1 MTQYINDNKKSKRK
15 YRKAMVIKKK
25 FCKKIQKL
33 DVKVKIQINLN
44 NLIQNLALKARVGRE

>member
-1 MTQYINDNKKSKRK
+1 
-15 YRKAMVIKKK
+15 MVIKK

>member
-1 MTQYINDNKKSKRK
+1 MTQYIKDNKKSKRK
-15 YRKAMVIKKK
+15 YRKAMVIKK